1 MRSTAIWSLD
11 CRAIRLLL
19 GDVLFAICKPQA
31 DQQDVDDE
39 AFAEGLAGDSIDE
52 ACKALVD
59 ALVAYFP
66 ESRRR
71 LLRKAADKQKM
82 IETRGLEAIEQTA
95 GRSESGGPDRRGS
108 GTQTRGADIERIIIR
123 LAGIIGVDP
132 GPLTLRQLV
141 QMAEAKRQH
150 DWHIASKRDGAD
162 RRDQSRS
169 RRRRKPFK
177 PDDFNPLTRVTCEA
191 GSLSPC
197 RNWQAFLGDR

>member
-1 MRSTAIWSLD
+1 MQKFIDRRGRVWIVDIDNTTLRRVKALTDVRLLDAIDGDLVTRLSSD
-11 CRAIRLLL
+11 PLLL

-82 IETRGLEAIEQTA
+82 IEMRGLEAIEKRLDDPNLVDRIVEDLERKLAVPTSSDSSFGLPA
-95 GRSESGGPDRRGS
+95 SSESTPD
-108 GTQTRGADIERIIIR
+108 
-123 LAGIIGVDP
+123 
-132 GPLTLRQLV
+132 
-141 QMAEAKRQH
+141 H
-150 DWHIASKRDGAD
+150 
-162 RRDQSRS
+162 
-169 RRRRKPFK
+169 
-177 PDDFNPLTRVTCEA
+177 
-191 GSLSPC
+191 
-197 RNWQAFLGDR
+197 